1 MALDQRE
8 GDRMVTDRSNVRPP
22 QWAESLLRLLLKPE
36 DRESVSGDLLEE
48 YREAIVPALGSA
60 ADGWYLR
67 QVGWFLVRAS
77 WPWGALVGAA
87 LIIRYLFDTLVPV
100 TDYVMRSR
108 VLSYTVMAVCLLA
121 SFRIAVR
128 TRSVRAGM
136 LIALAAGAIGGLVSI
151 AGTGIMLAFWH
162 DPATLNAWRQ
172 SGGLDEAFVVV
183 PLIMVAVGAVMGTAG
198 AVLGA
203 SVAWPLTRMKRRPRT

>member
-1 MALDQRE
+1 
-8 GDRMVTDRSNVRPP
+8 MVTDRSNVRPP
-22 QWAESLLRLLLKPE
+22 QWAESVLRLLLKPE

-67 QVGWFLVRAS
+67 QVGWYLLRAG

-87 LIIRYLFDTLVPV
+87 LIIRYMFDTLVPV

-108 VLSYTVMAVCLLA
+108 VLSYTIMAVCLLA
-121 SFRIAVR
+121 SFRMAVR
-128 TRSVRAGM
+128 TRSVRAGV
-136 LIALAAGAIGGLVSI
+136 LIALVAGAIGGLVSI
-151 AGTGIMLAFWH
+151 AGTGIMLAIWH
-162 DPATLNAWRQ
+162 DPATLNEWRH

-183 PLIMVAVGAVMGTAG
+183 PLIMVVVGAVMGTAG
-198 AVLGA
+198 AVLGTC
-203 SVAWPLTRMKRRPRT
+203 VAWRLTRIKRGART